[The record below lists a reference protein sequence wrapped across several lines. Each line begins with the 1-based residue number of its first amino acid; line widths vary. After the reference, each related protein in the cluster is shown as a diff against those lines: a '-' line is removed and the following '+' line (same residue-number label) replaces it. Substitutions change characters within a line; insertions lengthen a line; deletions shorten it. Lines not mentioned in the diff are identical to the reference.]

1 MIWKNNNVMVRPMAV
16 LLQTI
21 RRSSSRKKNIT
32 SPSLFRCTSKKKPPL
47 PKSKKQKTTS
57 PFRGLLV
64 PPPKKKNVWKMIL
77 SLFNSS
83 TKHLPPTFFKV
94 RTGTHW
100 EPGQHSWGQTRPK
113 QTMFFVNWDGKVP
126 NPQGGVQKKKE
137 QKNKKHVFNTD
148 MGREMRISVNLR
160 SFKKESW
167 FYQAAEM
174 CFMTLTEIPD
184 AFALQNEGD
193 CYGGFALGTSR
204 VSGGYMIWSG
214 RNGTVLH
221 KQIWIFWVK
230 INCASK
236 WSAMKT
242 TQFVKGENDKFIF
255 DISQQQRKQ
264 RQQQQRQHSQ
274 WKNRFYKHT
283 TKKLVTIRGS
293 PSFICWCCCCR

>member
-113 QTMFFVNWDGKVP
+113 QTMFFCELRRKSTKSTRRFS
-126 NPQGGVQKKKE
+126 KKKE
-137 QKNKKHVFNTD
+137 QKNMSSTLIWEE
-148 MGREMRISVNLR
+148 RW
-160 SFKKESW
+160 ES
-167 FYQAAEM
+167 QLM
-174 CFMTLTEIPD
+174 LD
-184 AFALQNEGD
+184 
-193 CYGGFALGTSR
+193 
-204 VSGGYMIWSG
+204 
-214 RNGTVLH
+214 H
-221 KQIWIFWVK
+221 
-230 INCASK
+230 
-236 WSAMKT
+236 
-242 TQFVKGENDKFIF
+242 
-255 DISQQQRKQ
+255 
-264 RQQQQRQHSQ
+264 
-274 WKNRFYKHT
+274 
-283 TKKLVTIRGS
+283 
-293 PSFICWCCCCR
+293 